1 MVRKSSIV
9 KIGFL
14 LAAVLMLGSLGSS
27 CRSEGPLVAPYSGL
41 GQQFQQSGIWVNG
54 QGDVMAT
61 PDIVQISLG
70 IQAQSKTV
78 ADAQTQARTAMDG
91 LMGVLKSKGIADKDI
106 QTQQFRIDQ
115 VTQFNPKTNLT
126 EVLGYRV
133 TNTVTVKVRQ
143 IANAGAVIDGVAAA
157 GGDLTRINS
166 IGFTVEDPKPYEVLA
181 RDKAMADA
189 IAKAGQL
196 AKGAGVKLGK
206 AVFIS
211 EGSASVPTPQVFLPM
226 AKSADAG
233 GAPPTSISAGELKI
247 SLNVEV
253 HFTVE

>member
-1 MVRKSSIV
+1 MVGKRTPV
-9 KIGFL
+9 KIALL
-14 LAAVLMLGSLGSS
+14 LAVVLTFGSLVWS
-27 CRSEGPLVAPYSGL
+27 CRSEGPLVAPYTGM

-70 IQAQSKTV
+70 IQAQAKTV
-78 ADAQTQARTAMDG
+78 TEAQTQARTAMDKV
-91 LMGVLKSKGIADKDI
+91 MGVLKSNGIADKDI
-106 QTQQFRIDQ
+106 MTQQFRIDQ
-115 VTQFNPKTNLT
+115 VTQFNSKTNLA
-126 EVLGYRV
+126 EVIGYRV
-133 TNTVTVKVRQ
+133 TNNVIVKIRQ
-143 IANAGAVIDGVAAA
+143 VASAGAVVDGVAAA

-166 IGFTVEDPKPYEVLA
+166 IGFTVDDPKPYEVQA
-181 RDKAMADA
+181 RDKAIADA

-233 GAPPTSISAGELKI
+233 GAPSTSISAGELKI
-247 SLNVEV
+247 SLKVEV
-253 HFTVE
+253 HFTIE